1 MAGALTQKDL
11 QTCAPH
17 AMDRGALAMSEDNTS
32 ARDAAM
38 ALLTQYGDDASVIA
52 TLRAA
57 EVAAMGDVDALAHW
71 DAVISFLEEGPA
83 PDQLS

>member
-1 MAGALTQKDL
+1 MNASD
-11 QTCAPH
+11 
-17 AMDRGALAMSEDNTS
+17 TS

-57 EVAAMGDVDALAHW
+57 EVAALGDVDALAHW
-71 DAVISFLEEGPA
+71 DAVISFLENGPA

>member
-1 MAGALTQKDL
+1 
-11 QTCAPH
+11 
-17 AMDRGALAMSEDNTS
+17 MSASDTS

-71 DAVISFLEEGPA
+71 DAVISFLENGPS

>member
-1 MAGALTQKDL
+1 
-11 QTCAPH
+11 
-17 AMDRGALAMSEDNTS
+17 MSSADTS

-38 ALLTQYGDDASVIA
+38 ALLRQYGDDASVIA

-57 EVAAMGDVDALAHW
+57 EIAAMGDVDALAHW
-71 DAVISFLEEGPA
+71 DAVIQFLEEGPT

>member
-1 MAGALTQKDL
+1 
-11 QTCAPH
+11 
-17 AMDRGALAMSEDNTS
+17 MSDASETG

-38 ALLTQYGDDASVIA
+38 ALLTQYGEDAAVIA

-57 EVAAMGDVDALAHW
+57 EVAAMGDADALAHW
-71 DAVISFLEEGPA
+71 DAVIAFLETGPN

>member
-1 MAGALTQKDL
+1 
-11 QTCAPH
+11 
-17 AMDRGALAMSEDNTS
+17 
-32 ARDAAM
+32 M
-38 ALLTQYGDDASVIA
+38 ALLTQYGEDASVIA

-83 PDQLS
+83 SNQLS

>member
-1 MAGALTQKDL
+1 MSAETQ
-11 QTCAPH
+11 
-17 AMDRGALAMSEDNTS
+17 

-38 ALLTQYGDDASVIA
+38 SLITQYGEDASVIA

-57 EVAAMGDVDALAHW
+57 EVAALGDVDALAHW
-71 DAVISFLEEGPA
+71 DAVIAFLEQGPG

>member
-1 MAGALTQKDL
+1 
-11 QTCAPH
+11 
-17 AMDRGALAMSEDNTS
+17 MSGTDTS

-38 ALLTQYGDDASVIA
+38 ALRQQYGDDASVIA

-71 DAVISFLEEGPA
+71 DAVIQFLEEGPA

>member
-1 MAGALTQKDL
+1 
-11 QTCAPH
+11 
-17 AMDRGALAMSEDNTS
+17 MSDETS

-38 ALLTQYGDDASVIA
+38 SLLTQYGEDASVIA

-57 EVAAMGDVDALAHW
+57 EVAAMGDAEALAHW
-71 DAVISFLEEGPA
+71 DAVIAFLEDGPA

>member
-1 MAGALTQKDL
+1 
-11 QTCAPH
+11 
-17 AMDRGALAMSEDNTS
+17 MSNGNTT

-38 ALLTQYGDDASVIA
+38 SLLTQYGEDASVIA

-71 DAVISFLEEGPA
+71 DAVIAFLEDGPS
-83 PDQLS
+83 PSELS

>member
-1 MAGALTQKDL
+1 
-11 QTCAPH
+11 
-17 AMDRGALAMSEDNTS
+17 MSTTDTS

-83 PDQLS
+83 PEQLS

>member
-1 MAGALTQKDL
+1 
-11 QTCAPH
+11 
-17 AMDRGALAMSEDNTS
+17 MSDETS

-38 ALLTQYGDDASVIA
+38 SLITQYGEDASVIA

-71 DAVISFLEEGPA
+71 DAVIAFLEEGPA
-83 PDQLS
+83 PHQLS

>member
-1 MAGALTQKDL
+1 
-11 QTCAPH
+11 
-17 AMDRGALAMSEDNTS
+17 MSSTDTS

-57 EVAAMGDVDALAHW
+57 DVAAMGDVEALEHW

-83 PDQLS
+83 PEQLS

>member
-1 MAGALTQKDL
+1 
-11 QTCAPH
+11 
-17 AMDRGALAMSEDNTS
+17 MSGDTS

-38 ALLTQYGDDASVIA
+38 SLLTQYGEDASVIA

-71 DAVISFLEEGPA
+71 DAVIAFLENGP
-83 PDQLS
+83 DRGELS

>member
-1 MAGALTQKDL
+1 
-11 QTCAPH
+11 
-17 AMDRGALAMSEDNTS
+17 MSSSDTS

-71 DAVISFLEEGPA
+71 DAVISFLEDGPA

>member
-1 MAGALTQKDL
+1 
-11 QTCAPH
+11 
-17 AMDRGALAMSEDNTS
+17 MSDNDTR

-38 ALLTQYGDDASVIA
+38 ALLSQYGDDASVIA

-71 DAVISFLEEGPA
+71 DAVIAVLENGPD
-83 PDQLS
+83 PEQLN

>member
-1 MAGALTQKDL
+1 
-11 QTCAPH
+11 
-17 AMDRGALAMSEDNTS
+17 MDRGALAMSEDSTS